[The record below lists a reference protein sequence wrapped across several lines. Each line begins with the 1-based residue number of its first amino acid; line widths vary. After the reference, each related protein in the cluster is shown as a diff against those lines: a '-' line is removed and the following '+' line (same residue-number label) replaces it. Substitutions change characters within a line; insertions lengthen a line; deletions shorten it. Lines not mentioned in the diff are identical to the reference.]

1 MHRHYDIAAAEAA
14 IRQTL
19 ANAAKHAKESAGPD
33 PENRQLV
40 DAQTDLHEAMLQMCL
55 WDMRRQNNGIGD
67 DIAAQALGYTL
78 GSIIFSVAVSSG
90 DAPATMTGIMQAIAK
105 SIMDKRQ
112 GGEIEGATSAS
123 IHIRPVQGGRA

>member
-1 MHRHYDIAAAEAA
+1 MHQHYDLVAAEAA
-14 IRQTL
+14 IRKTL
-19 ANAAKHAKESAGPD
+19 AEAARHAMEHVGAD
-33 PENRQLV
+33 REDRQLV
-40 DAQTDLHEAMLQMCL
+40 ELQTDLHEAMLQTCM
-55 WDMRRQNNGIGD
+55 WDMRRRNNGADD

-78 GSIIFSVAVSSG
+78 GGIIFSVAISSG
-90 DAPATMTGIMQAIAK
+90 DPSATMTGIMQAIAK

>member
-1 MHRHYDIAAAEAA
+1 MHNHYDLAAAEAA

-19 ANAAKHAKESAGPD
+19 ANTAKRAKESVGPD

-40 DAQTDLHEAMLQMCL
+40 DAQTDLHEAMLQTCL
-55 WDMRRQNNGIGD
+55 WDMRRQNNGIDD

-78 GSIIFSVAVSSG
+78 GSIIFSVAISSG
-90 DAPATMTGIMQAIAK
+90 DAPATMAGIMQAIAK

-112 GGEIEGATSAS
+112 GGDVEGATSAS
-123 IHIRPVQGGRA
+123 VHIRPVQGGMA

>member
-33 PENRQLV
+33 PEDRQLV

-55 WDMRRQNNGIGD
+55 WDMRRQNNGIDD

-78 GSIIFSVAVSSG
+78 GSIIFSVAISSG
-90 DAPATMTGIMQAIAK
+90 DAPATMSGIMQAIAK

-112 GGEIEGATSAS
+112 GGEVEGATSAS
-123 IHIRPVQGGRA
+123 VHIRPVQGGRA

>member
-1 MHRHYDIAAAEAA
+1 MHHHFDLVAAEAA
-14 IRQTL
+14 IRKTL

-55 WDMRRQNNGIGD
+55 WDMRRQNNGIDD

-105 SIMDKRQ
+105 SIMDKHI
-112 GGEIEGATSAS
+112 GGNVDGATSAS
-123 IHIRPVQGGRA
+123 VHIRPVQGGRA

>member
-1 MHRHYDIAAAEAA
+1 MHSHYDLAAAEAA

-40 DAQTDLHEAMLQMCL
+40 DAQTDLHEAMLQTCL

-90 DAPATMTGIMQAIAK
+90 DASATMTGIMQAIAK

-123 IHIRPVQGGRA
+123 VHIRPVAAGRA